1 MTNNELE
8 GMTSSSSRDA
18 ATSTRDARA
27 RYPDVVAA
35 LVAKLAN
42 NEHIGRQDFN
52 LRRVVAAAALSEC
65 TKFIATAAGFVVPFS
80 GHCFVTRWKRLAVN
94 QDPRHSVLRCF

>member
-1 MTNNELE
+1 MTNNEARRNDKFVSA
-8 GMTSSSSRDA
+8 GRGNQHA
-18 ATSTRDARA
+18 RRA

-52 LRRVVAAAALSEC
+52 LRPVAAAAALSEC
-65 TKFIATAAGFVVPFS
+65 TKFIATAAGFVIPFS
-80 GHCFVTRWKRLAVN
+80 GHCFVTRWKLLAVN
-94 QDPRHSVLRCF
+94 HDPRYSVLRCF